1 MEKKICGICGKPT
14 EDTLLEVGE
23 HENVCWECATRMAL
37 EAKAENR
44 EIEITDEN
52 GEACRLCQW
61 CEELFPES
69 ELREEVDLGY
79 LCDRCIAAIHSRGE
93 SLTLKY

>member
-1 MEKKICGICGKPT
+1 MENTICRICGKPT
-14 EDTLLEVGE
+14 EGALLEVGE

-37 EAKAENR
+37 EAQLEDR
-44 EIEITDEN
+44 DIEVRDEN
-52 GEACRLCQW
+52 GEACRLCKW
-61 CEELFPES
+61 CSELFYES

-93 SLTLKY
+93 TLTLKY